1 MIQLRFDVV
10 YMSILGDFGICNFY
24 IFYSILFDMCE
35 EESRELSESRKGH
48 IDF

>member
-1 MIQLRFDVV
+1 MLSTCRYWETLVFV
-10 YMSILGDFGICNFY
+10 
-24 IFYSILFDMCE
+24 IFIYSILFDMCE